1 MPISPEPPFVVWV
14 VTVRDRT
21 SMILATSE
29 GAGLHRDFLIETVG
43 EDPTDVD
50 VQDWYVMR

>member
-1 MPISPEPPFVVWV
+1 MPVSPEPPFVVWV

-21 SMILATSE
+21 SRILSTSE

>member
-1 MPISPEPPFVVWV
+1 MPNAPEPPFVVWV
-14 VTVRDRT
+14 VTVRDRI

-29 GAGLHRDFLIETVG
+29 GAGAHRDFLIETVR